1 MLKHPRDIRWESITD
16 LLRGRFITEVVR
28 PFRERGARLPQIQHH
43 CIFILSILVR
53 VDAQKGTHAL
63 LHELRREFRET
74 LWGRRGIELR
84 QRSGNARW

>member
-1 MLKHPRDIRWESITD
+1 M
-16 LLRGRFITEVVR
+16 R